1 MTWFQKEMDYARES
15 LEKVSEHAI
24 GQAADKLNA
33 AVRDGIAE
41 AGGELREI
49 ITGASQDIDAKLD
62 KISLELHDQR
72 QFTKSDVKELVD
84 YAADKLGATIDAR
97 VVVMKQE
104 ITNLVQDKVE
114 YFKAE
119 VDTFFVKRQQDIAR
133 ERRRL
138 LLNILLAVGA
148 SFLMGGVSLMYQRY
162 SAGTVD
168 LFGIFRIVFVSLAA
182 GYLVYMGISMLRRYR
197 QMSEHRKDVMFLAM
211 RYWGFLRPESLI
223 GHLLL
228 VAVLL
233 VLYGVLFYPELF
245 VKLTGSETLT
255 NWVGEK
261 LRGGANR

>member
-24 GQAADKLNA
+24 GEAANKLNDV
-33 AVRDGIAE
+33 VREGIAE
-41 AGGELREI
+41 AGSELREI
-49 ITGASQDIDAKLD
+49 VTSASRDIDTKLD
-62 KISLELHDQR
+62 KISLELHEQR

-84 YAADKLGATIDAR
+84 YATDKLGATMDAR

-114 YFKAE
+114 YFKTE
-119 VDTFFVKRQQDIAR
+119 VDAFFVKRQQDIAR

-138 LLNILLAVGA
+138 VVNILLAIGA

-182 GYLVYMGISMLRRYR
+182 GYLVYMFVSMLRRYR

-211 RYWGFLRPESLI
+211 RYWGFLRPESLM

-228 VAVLL
+228 VAALIL
-233 VLYGVLFYPELF
+233 LYGVVFYPEQ
-245 VKLTGSETLT
+245 VIQLTGSETLSRWLGT
-255 NWVGEK
+255 
-261 LRGGANR
+261 RR

>member
-24 GQAADKLNA
+24 GEAAHQLNA

-41 AGGELREI
+41 AGGALREI

-72 QFTKSDVKELVD
+72 QFTKTDVKELVD
-84 YAADKLGATIDAR
+84 YAAEKLGLTIDAR
-97 VVVMKQE
+97 VLVLKHE

-114 YFKAE
+114 YFKTE
-119 VDTFFVKRQQDIAR
+119 IDTFFVKRQQDIAR

-138 LLNILLAVGA
+138 IINVLLAVGA
-148 SFLMGGVSLMYQRY
+148 SFLMGGVSLMYHRY

-182 GYLVYMGISMLRRYR
+182 GYLVYMAVSMLRRYR

-211 RYWGFLRPESLI
+211 KYWGFLRPESLFW
-223 GHLLL
+223 HLMLVALLL
-228 VAVLL
+228 L
-233 VLYGVLFYPELF
+233 LYGLLFYPELF
-245 VKLTGSETLT
+245 AKLTGSEALT
-255 NWVGEK
+255 RWVGSK
-261 LRGGANR
+261 LRGG

>member
-24 GQAADKLNA
+24 GKAADQLNNV
-33 AVRDGIAE
+33 VREGIAE

-49 ITGASQDIDAKLD
+49 VSGASHEIDAKLD
-62 KISLELHDQR
+62 KISLELHEQR

-84 YAADKLGATIDAR
+84 YAAEKLGATLDQR
-97 VVVMKQE
+97 VLVMKQE

-119 VDTFFVKRQQDIAR
+119 VDTFFIQRQQDIAR

-138 LLNILLAVGA
+138 VMNILLAVAA

-168 LFGIFRIVFVSLAA
+168 LLGIFRIVFVSLAA
-182 GYLVYMGISMLRRYR
+182 GYLVYMGIAMLRRYR

-211 RYWGFLRPESLI
+211 RYWGFLRPESLL

-228 VAVLL
+228 LMVLIL
-233 VLYGVLFYPELF
+233 FYGLIFYPELL
-245 VKLTGSETLT
+245 VRLTGSEALSR
-255 NWVGEK
+255 WLGIQ
-261 LRGGANR
+261 

>member
-15 LEKVSEHAI
+15 LEKVSAHAI
-24 GQAADKLNA
+24 GEAANKLNTV
-33 AVRDGIAE
+33 VRDGIAD

-49 ITGASQDIDAKLD
+49 ITDASHDIDAKLD

-97 VVVMKQE
+97 VLVMKQE

-119 VDTFFVKRQQDIAR
+119 VDTFFVQRQQDIAR

-138 LLNILLAVGA
+138 FMNILIAVGA

-162 SAGTVD
+162 SAGTVN
-168 LFGIFRIVFVSLAA
+168 LFGIFRIVFLSLAA
-182 GYLVYMGISMLRRYR
+182 GYLVYMGIAMVRRYR

-211 RYWGFLRPESLI
+211 KYWGFLRPESLL

-228 VAVLL
+228 LVALAI
-233 VLYGVLFYPELF
+233 LYGLFFYPELI
-245 VKLTGSETLT
+245 VKLTGSTALT
-255 NWVGEK
+255 HWLEA
-261 LRGGANR
+261 LLGGGN

>member
-24 GQAADKLNA
+24 GEAANKLTTV
-33 AVRDGIAE
+33 VRDGIAD

-72 QFTKSDVKELVD
+72 QFTKTDVKELVD

-97 VVVMKQE
+97 VLVMKQE

-138 LLNILLAVGA
+138 LMNILIAVSA
-148 SFLMGGVSLMYQRY
+148 SF
-162 SAGTVD
+162 
-168 LFGIFRIVFVSLAA
+168 
-182 GYLVYMGISMLRRYR
+182 
-197 QMSEHRKDVMFLAM
+197 
-211 RYWGFLRPESLI
+211 
-223 GHLLL
+223 
-228 VAVLL
+228 
-233 VLYGVLFYPELF
+233 
-245 VKLTGSETLT
+245 
-255 NWVGEK
+255 
-261 LRGGANR
+261 

>member
-1 MTWFQKEMDYARES
+1 MTWFQKEMDYARAS

-24 GQAADKLNA
+24 GEAANKLNA
-33 AVRDGIAE
+33 VVRDGIAD

-97 VVVMKQE
+97 VRVMKQE

-138 LLNILLAVGA
+138 FMNILIAVGA

-162 SAGTVD
+162 SAGTVN

-182 GYLVYMGISMLRRYR
+182 GYLVYMGIAMLRRYR

-211 RYWGFLRPESLI
+211 KYWGFLRPESLF
-223 GHLLL
+223 GHLFLL
-228 VAVLL
+228 VTLL
-233 VLYGVLFYPELF
+233 LLYGLVFYPEL
-245 VKLTGSETLT
+245 VAKLTGSSALT
-255 NWVGEK
+255 HWLESI
-261 LRGGANR
+261 LSGGR

>member
-15 LEKVSEHAI
+15 LEKVSAHAI
-24 GQAADKLNA
+24 EEAANKLSVV
-33 AVRDGIAE
+33 VRDGIAD
-41 AGGELREI
+41 AGGEMREI

-97 VVVMKQE
+97 VLVMKQE

-114 YFKAE
+114 YFKSE

-138 LLNILLAVGA
+138 LMNILIAVGA

-162 SAGTVD
+162 SAGTVN

-182 GYLVYMGISMLRRYR
+182 GYLVYMGIAMLRRYR

-211 RYWGFLRPESLI
+211 KYWGFLRPESLF

-228 VAVLL
+228 LILL
-233 VLYGVLFYPELF
+233 VVLYGLFFYPELF
-245 VKLTGSETLT
+245 VKLTGSAALT
-255 NWVGEK
+255 HWVESM
-261 LRGGANR
+261 LRGGN

>member
-24 GQAADKLNA
+24 GEAANKLTTV
-33 AVRDGIAE
+33 VRDGIAE

-72 QFTKSDVKELVD
+72 QFTKTDVKELVD

-97 VVVMKQE
+97 VLVMKQE

-138 LLNILLAVGA
+138 FMNILIAVGA

-162 SAGTVD
+162 SAGTVN
-168 LFGIFRIVFVSLAA
+168 LFGIFRVVFVSLAA
-182 GYLVYMGISMLRRYR
+182 GYLVYMGIAMLRRYR

-211 RYWGFLRPESLI
+211 KYWGFLRPESLI

-228 VAVLL
+228 LVVLL
-233 VLYGVLFYPELF
+233 VLYGLIFYPELF
-245 VKLTGSETLT
+245 IRLTGSAALAH
-255 NWVGEK
+255 WVESM
-261 LRGGANR
+261 LRGGI

>member
-1 MTWFQKEMDYARES
+1 
-15 LEKVSEHAI
+15 V
-24 GQAADKLNA
+24 
-33 AVRDGIAE
+33 VRDGIAD

-72 QFTKSDVKELVD
+72 QFTKTDVKELVD

-97 VVVMKQE
+97 VLVMKQE

-138 LLNILLAVGA
+138 LMNILIAVSA
-148 SFLMGGVSLMYQRY
+148 SFLMGGVSLMYHRY
-162 SAGTVD
+162 SAGAVD
-168 LFGIFRIVFVSLAA
+168 LFGIFRIVFISLAA

-211 RYWGFLRPESLI
+211 KYWGFLRPESLVW
-223 GHLLL
+223 HLLL
-228 VAVLL
+228 LVVLL
-233 VLYGVLFYPELF
+233 ILYGVLFYPELL
-245 VKLTGSETLT
+245 VKLTGSEVLT
-255 NWVGEK
+255 HWVGAK
-261 LRGGANR
+261 PLSGN

>member
-15 LEKVSEHAI
+15 LEKVSAHAI
-24 GQAADKLNA
+24 DEAANKLNIV
-33 AVRDGIAE
+33 VRDGIAE
-41 AGGELREI
+41 AGSELREI
-49 ITGASQDIDAKLD
+49 VTGASHEIDAKLD

-84 YAADKLGATIDAR
+84 YAAEKLGATIDDR
-97 VVVMKQE
+97 VLVMKQE

-119 VDTFFVKRQQDIAR
+119 VDTFFIKRQQDIAR

-138 LLNILLAVGA
+138 ILNILLAVGA

-162 SAGTVD
+162 SAGTVN
-168 LFGIFRIVFVSLAA
+168 LLGIFRIVFVSLTA
-182 GYLVYMGISMLRRYR
+182 GYLVYMFVSMLRRYR

-211 RYWGFLRPESLI
+211 RYWGFLRPESLL

-228 VAVLL
+228 VVVLIL
-233 VLYGVLFYPELF
+233 LYGLIFYPEQL
-245 VKLTGSETLT
+245 VQLSGSEALS
-255 NWVGEK
+255 NWLGAK
-261 LRGGANR
+261 LHPGN

>member
-1 MTWFQKEMDYARES
+1 MIWFQKEMDYARES

-24 GQAADKLNA
+24 GEAANKLNDV
-33 AVRDGIAE
+33 VREGIAE
-41 AGGELREI
+41 AGSELREI
-49 ITGASQDIDAKLD
+49 VTSASRDIDTKLD
-62 KISLELHDQR
+62 KISLELHEQR

-84 YAADKLGATIDAR
+84 YATDKLGATMDAR
-97 VVVMKQE
+97 VLVMKQE

-138 LLNILLAVGA
+138 VVNILLAIGA

-182 GYLVYMGISMLRRYR
+182 GYLVYMFVSMLRRYR

-228 VAVLL
+228 VAALIL
-233 VLYGVLFYPELF
+233 LYGVVFYPEE
-245 VKLTGSETLT
+245 VIQLTGSETLSHWLGT
-255 NWVGEK
+255 Q
-261 LRGGANR
+261 RQHSH